1 VDTVKS
7 VVYRHSHQ
15 WLCITDNCVLEEG
28 RTQLAISSEYITAV
42 TTSRR
47 AASTTTQSIRVKR
60 VGWLDHGKNHKMFRS
75 HAQTDQSFYYKM
87 MVKSAFSWK
96 VSETWKSKS
105 KAESVMIPSSSL

>member
-1 VDTVKS
+1 MKS

-28 RTQLAISSEYITAV
+28 RTQLVISSESITAV
-42 TTSRR
+42 ITSRR

-60 VGWLDHGKNHKMFRS
+60 AGWLHPGKDHTKYRS
-75 HAQTDQSFYYKM
+75 HAQTDQLFCYKM

-96 VSETWKSKS
+96 VSEIWKSKS